1 MSNPPNPN
9 KSNQFQLDPRQKICW
24 ENYINPKSKTFSNA
38 TQSAI
43 AAGYEPDYADQIT
56 TAEWFKG
63 RIRRLNMLEKAEK
76 VLEKTLDYKTEDDEG
91 KVKTDL
97 LRIQADVSKHI
108 TSTLGKNEGYSNRQ
122 ELTGADGKELPTPL
136 LHAMFSNKEDNVSN
150 NDSN

>member
-1 MSNPPNPN
+1 MSNPPNPYG
-9 KSNQFQLDPRQKICW
+9 SNQFQLDPRQKLCW
-24 ENYINPKSKTFSNA
+24 ELYINPKSETFGNGK
-38 TQSAI
+38 QSAI
-43 AAGYEPDYADQIT
+43 KAGYEPDYADQIT
-56 TAEWFKG
+56 TSEWFKD
-63 RIRRLNMLEKAEK
+63 RIRRLNMLSKAEK

-136 LHAMFSNKEDNVSN
+136 LHAIFNNNSNKEDSQ
-150 NDSN
+150 SE